1 MKIKDKLVLKKNSR
15 MCLPNTSLLKIK
27 DTKSTL
33 RAVFDKHI
41 LKKKKHFFENFFV
54 TPNMALRPFIGL
66 SPDPCAEL
74 HNTKPSLVQ
83 KG

>member
-1 MKIKDKLVLKKNSR
+1 LTNAFYKHKKE
-15 MCLPNTSLLKIK
+15 
-27 DTKSTL
+27 
-33 RAVFDKHI
+33 
-41 LKKKKHFFENFFV
+41 KKKHFFERIFV

>member
-1 MKIKDKLVLKKNSR
+1 MKILEFGYMHVN
-15 MCLPNTSLLKIK
+15 KI
-27 DTKSTL
+27 DIFFF
-33 RAVFDKHI
+33 V
-41 LKKKKHFFENFFV
+41 FFEIMEIFV

-74 HNTKPSLVQ
+74 HNTKPSSVQ

>member
-1 MKIKDKLVLKKNSR
+1 MKILEFGYMHVN
-15 MCLPNTSLLKIK
+15 KI
-27 DTKSTL
+27 DIFCF
-33 RAVFDKHI
+33 V
-41 LKKKKHFFENFFV
+41 FFEIMEIFV